1 LRFISLQ
8 TGLGCGYQRPGHD
21 RSPPQLQRR
30 FDAGYETGRRK
41 VAVRDL
47 PLAHEDAK
55 LAISE
60 AKQRRKIVILTSHAF
75 LRGYR
80 KASIHF
86 IASCWAAQGNK
97 VDFVTIGHS
106 WLTLLKDR
114 PRFRALSQDQANR
127 FQVIAANLRAG
138 AYLPPFHAFSSSNRF
153 LNVTSAALFR
163 LYGSYL
169 PAFARG
175 VIADADLVVIESG
188 SALAFF
194 NKVKR
199 LNSRA
204 RTLYFCRDLLRSI
217 GAAPVLQEFQAAQIG
232 RFDTVCVPSERLGAM
247 LPSGGRVRVVPQ
259 GVDTALF
266 DREQPSPYQPG
277 SYNAISIGN
286 MLFDQASVAA
296 MAAAAPDV
304 NFHVFG
310 AAWSGWA
317 QPNITIYGERDF
329 EGIVPYLQHADFGIA
344 PYRLTADEVYLAES
358 SLKLAQYSYCGLPIL
373 LPDLV
378 PFKRANG
385 IPYRLE
391 GEVAWREKIDAA
403 LAMRRST
410 AFRDGIMTWDEVAR
424 QTLAA
429 AFEAQ

>member
-1 LRFISLQ
+1 MANGEVEL
-8 TGLGCGYQRPGHD
+8 
-21 RSPPQLQRR
+21 
-30 FDAGYETGRRK
+30 AGNKAE
-41 VAVRDL
+41 
-47 PLAHEDAK
+47 
-55 LAISE
+55 
-60 AKQRRKIVILTSHAF
+60 QRRKIVILTSHAF
-75 LRGYR
+75 LHGYR

-86 IASCWAAQGNK
+86 IASCWAEQGHEIH
-97 VDFVTIGHS
+97 FLTIGHS

-114 PRFRALSQDQANR
+114 PRFRALSQGQANR
-127 FQVIAANLRAG
+127 FQIVGTNLSAG
-138 AYLPPFHAFSSSNRF
+138 AYLPPLHAFSSGNRI
-153 LNVTSAALFR
+153 LNAANAVLFR

-169 PAFARG
+169 PRFARR
-175 VIADADLVVIESG
+175 VVTDADLVLVESG

-194 NKVKR
+194 GQVKK
-199 LNSRA
+199 LNSKA

-217 GAAPVLQEFQAAQIG
+217 GAAPVLQDIQAAQIG
-232 RFDTVCVPSERLGAM
+232 RFDAVCVPSERLGAL
-247 LPSGGRVRVVPQ
+247 LPPGGRVRVIPQ
-259 GVDTALF
+259 GVDAVLF
-266 DREQPSPYQPG
+266 DREQPSPYQAG
-277 SYNAISIGN
+277 SRNAVSIGN

-317 QPNITIYGERDF
+317 SPNIIIYGERDF
-329 EGIVPYLQHADFGIA
+329 ESIVPYLQHADFGIA

-378 PFKRANG
+378 PFARANG
-385 IPYRLE
+385 IAYRLD

-403 LAMRRST
+403 LAMHRSPT
-410 AFRDGIMTWDEVAR
+410 FRDGIMTWDEVAR

-429 AFEAQ
+429 AFEAR